1 MDTIFNNTNYLFIL
15 ANQGAGGHRLGRIV
29 SCFNNVCWYSSKH
42 NGIDPW
48 DVFLDNT
55 IAGKDISEY
64 HYDRTL
70 DNKTVPIL
78 GERILKWWDSE
89 DWDKFYNT
97 TWLTEFKKIT
107 LPANMIIHWVLHDTP
122 AELHRKFPQ
131 AKIIS
136 LIDTDIDSVTDRYMQ
151 TTARFPCAI
160 NHFNLKPSYKN
171 QYAQYVDA
179 LINPTEQQL
188 WFQINKNSTET
199 DYINHIKEN
208 LTLLNN
214 VRQSYVNKNY
224 LTVTWGTL
232 DIGVLKSF
240 LDAGEIDQSYKK
252 LLN

>member
-15 ANQGAGGHRLGRIV
+15 ANQGAGGHRLGRII
-29 SCFNNVCWYSSKH
+29 SCFNNVYWYSSKH
-42 NGIDPW
+42 NGEHPW

-55 IAGKDISEY
+55 IAGKDISKY

-70 DNKTVPIL
+70 GNKTVPVL

-107 LPANMIIHWVLHDTP
+107 FPDNMIIHWVLHDTP
-122 AELHRKFPQ
+122 AELHKKFPQ

-136 LIDTDIDSVTDRYMQ
+136 LIDTDIELVTDRYMQ
-151 TTARFPCAI
+151 TTAKFPCAI

-171 QYAQYVDA
+171 QYAHYVDE
-179 LINPTEQQL
+179 LVNPTEQQL

-199 DYINHIKEN
+199 DYINCIKEN

-232 DIGVLKSF
+232 DIDILKSF
-240 LDAGEIDQSYKK
+240 LNSDKIDQSYKR